1 MFHPHPFVSL
11 LRCQAL
17 SKARESTVLAVRA
30 PTSFSILLTGTGN
43 VFRRQYSNS
52 GSGTA
57 DSNQV
62 QAPQKPATK
71 NVQGSYKVET
81 YISKLNDPW
90 TNLAFE
96 EWLFRNSDPA
106 TYILFLY
113 RNSKSVIIGRNQNPW
128 KECNLKLMARD
139 GVPFVRRKSGG
150 GTVYHYQEIESGS
163 AFKLIQHRSY
173 HHGTMLIDTD
183 LSTLGQYLKVDKS
196 SLITK
201 GVASVR
207 SPVTRLRES
216 SFTIDHQSFCEATRT
231 EFLKRYAFDQWRQ
244 NMEGEPVLVDEAMIE
259 QMEGVKKIRD
269 DMKSWEWMFGQT
281 PEFSYR
287 LENAFSWGSVDM
299 TIKSKEGLITDV
311 DVTSIDPTINAQS
324 LPLTALGIGME
335 GQRYDQQG
343 IDLAVERVMYEA
355 PEVLAPP
362 GAAGKLKDVV
372 QWLKEEL

>member
-1 MFHPHPFVSL
+1 ML
-11 LRCQAL
+11 
-17 SKARESTVLAVRA
+17 
-30 PTSFSILLTGTGN
+30 
-43 VFRRQYSNS
+43 
-52 GSGTA
+52 
-57 DSNQV
+57 
-62 QAPQKPATK
+62 
-71 NVQGSYKVET
+71 
-81 YISKLNDPW
+81 
-90 TNLAFE
+90 
-96 EWLFRNSDPA
+96 LFRNSDPA

-150 GTVYHYQEIESGS
+150 GTVYHDMGNTNYSIMMPRHVFDRRTNVDLICRALHELDIPAIVNERHDISHTYSKGWNVLTRTSCFDLILSYVSGS

-216 SFTIDHQSFCEATRT
+216 SFTIDHLSFCEVVRT
-231 EFLKRYAFDQWRQ
+231 EFLKRYSFDQWRQ
-244 NMEGEPVLVDEAMIE
+244 NLEGEPVVVDEAMIE
-259 QMEGVKKIRD
+259 RMEGVKKIRD
-269 DMKSWEWMFGQT
+269 EMKTWEWMFGQT

-287 LENAFSWGSVDM
+287 LEKDFSWGSIDM

-324 LPLTALGIGME
+324 LALTALGIGME
-335 GQRYDQQG
+335 GQRYDQKG
-343 IDLAVERVMYEA
+343 VDLAVERIMYEA
-355 PEVLAPP
+355 PEVLAHP
-362 GAAGKLKDVV
+362 GAAEKLTDVV
-372 QWLKEEL
+372 QWLKEKL